1 MKEKMNREKYF
12 EYLNEIYNYYKENDK
27 DFIIEPEE
35 IYTTLIEYSVKDYNT
50 YVSLDLTMLARRM
63 NDISGTNAFGETNN
77 PRFFYSNHGI
87 VNNATTINLYIPLK
101 ALDIGRNLYILFFFC

>member
-1 MKEKMNREKYF
+1 MNIEKYF

-77 PRFFYSNHGI
+77 PRFF
-87 VNNATTINLYIPLK
+87 
-101 ALDIGRNLYILFFFC
+101 ILIMELLIMQPR